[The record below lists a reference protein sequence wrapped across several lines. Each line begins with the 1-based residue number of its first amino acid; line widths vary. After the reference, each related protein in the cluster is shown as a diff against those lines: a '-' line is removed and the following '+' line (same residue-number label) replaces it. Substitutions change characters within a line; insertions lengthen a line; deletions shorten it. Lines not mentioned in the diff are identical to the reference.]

1 MRRND
6 RHIRVV
12 VRPFLLMMVT
22 AVLLCANTID
32 ARTRTT
38 RKNLHSN
45 QVPVMALE
53 SSDGLLPDS
62 LACVDAD
69 AVSLKGYNKRASDS
83 KESFFITNNTA
94 SRMSAVRL
102 LLRYTTM
109 DDQLLTQRSVTIPV
123 SLMPGETKLVSVKS
137 FDVQRLFYYYAG
149 PQPRK
154 QATPFKVAFRLT
166 GYDIPVGN

>member
-1 MRRND
+1 MRIRNKHSLTL
-6 RHIRVV
+6 R
-12 VRPFLLMMVT
+12 FLLPI
-22 AVLLCANTID
+22 LLLALCVNTIN

-38 RKNLHSN
+38 RKNLRSLE
-45 QVPVMALE
+45 VPVMTLD
-53 SSDGLLPDS
+53 SSDALLPDS
-62 LACVDAD
+62 LQTIDPD
-69 AVSLKGYNKRASDS
+69 AVTLKGYSKRASDS
-83 KESFFITNNTA
+83 KESFFITNNT
-94 SRMSAVRL
+94 SHRMSAVRL

-109 DDQLLTQRSVTIPV
+109 NGEMLTQRQVTVPV
-123 SLMPGETKLVSVKS
+123 SLKPGETKLVSIKS

>member
-1 MRRND
+1 MRTWNK
-6 RHIRVV
+6 HILIL
-12 VRPFLLMMVT
+12 PLLLI
-22 AVLLCANTID
+22 LLCVNTLD

-38 RKNLHSN
+38 RKNLRSVE
-45 QVPVMALE
+45 VPIAVLE

-62 LACVDAD
+62 LIDID
-69 AVSLKGYNKRASDS
+69 PNAVTLKGFSKRASDS
-83 KESFFITNNTA
+83 KESFFITNNTKH
-94 SRMSAVRL
+94 RMSAVRL

-109 DDQLLTQRSVTIPV
+109 KGELLTQRTVTV
-123 SLMPGETKLVSVKS
+123 LVNLKPGETKLVEIKS

-154 QATPFKVAFRLT
+154 QATPFQVAFRLT

>member
-1 MRRND
+1 MRIRNKHSLTL
-6 RHIRVV
+6 R
-12 VRPFLLMMVT
+12 FLLPI
-22 AVLLCANTID
+22 LLLALCVNTID

-38 RKNLHSN
+38 RKNLRSLE
-45 QVPVMALE
+45 VPVMTLD
-53 SSDGLLPDS
+53 SSDALLPDS
-62 LACVDAD
+62 LQTIDPD
-69 AVSLKGYNKRASDS
+69 AVTLKGYSKRASDS
-83 KESFFITNNTA
+83 KESFFITNNT
-94 SRMSAVRL
+94 SHRMSAVRL

-109 DDQLLTQRSVTIPV
+109 NGEMLTQRQVTVPV
-123 SLMPGETKLVSVKS
+123 SLKPGETKLVSIKS

>member
-1 MRRND
+1 M
-6 RHIRVV
+6 
-12 VRPFLLMMVT
+12 
-22 AVLLCANTID
+22 LLCVNTLD

-38 RKNLHSN
+38 RKNLRSVE
-45 QVPVMALE
+45 VPIAVLE

-62 LACVDAD
+62 LIDID
-69 AVSLKGYNKRASDS
+69 PNAVTLKGFSKRASDS
-83 KESFFITNNTA
+83 KESFFITNNTKH
-94 SRMSAVRL
+94 RMSAVRL

-109 DDQLLTQRSVTIPV
+109 KGELLTQRTVTVPV
-123 SLMPGETKLVSVKS
+123 NLKPGETKLVEVKS

-154 QATPFKVAFRLT
+154 QATPFQVAFRLT

>member
-1 MRRND
+1 MKNWSKYSVT
-6 RHIRVV
+6 I
-12 VRPFLLMMVT
+12 LLL
-22 AVLLCANTID
+22 ALVLCVSTLD

-38 RKNLHSN
+38 RKNLRSTE
-45 QVPVMALE
+45 VPVAVLE
-53 SSDGLLPDS
+53 SGDGLLPDS
-62 LACVDAD
+62 LIQIDPN
-69 AVSLKGYNKRASDS
+69 AVSLKGYSKRASDS
-83 KESFFITNNTA
+83 KESFFITNNTEH
-94 SRMSAVRL
+94 RMSAVRL

-109 DDQLLTQRSVTIPV
+109 SGEMLTQRTVTVPV
-123 SLMPGETKLVSVKS
+123 SLKPGETKLVEVKS

>member
-1 MRRND
+1 MRIRNKHSLTL
-6 RHIRVV
+6 R
-12 VRPFLLMMVT
+12 FLLPI
-22 AVLLCANTID
+22 LLLALCVNTID

-38 RKNLHSN
+38 RKNLRSLE
-45 QVPVMALE
+45 VPVMTLD

-62 LACVDAD
+62 LQAIDPD
-69 AVSLKGYNKRASDS
+69 AVTLKGYSKRASDS
-83 KESFFITNNTA
+83 KESFFITNNT
-94 SRMSAVRL
+94 SHRMSAVRL

-109 DDQLLTQRSVTIPV
+109 NGEMLTQRQVTVPV
-123 SLMPGETKLVSVKS
+123 SLKPGETKLVSIKS

>member
-1 MRRND
+1 MKQRYQ
-6 RHIRVV
+6 HIVTL
-12 VRPFLLMMVT
+12 PALL
-22 AVLLCANTID
+22 VLVLTVLCVSTLDAD

-38 RKNLHSN
+38 RKNLRSME
-45 QVPVMALE
+45 VPVAVLE
-53 SSDGLLPDS
+53 TSDDLLPDS
-62 LACVDAD
+62 LATVDPN
-69 AVSLKGYNKRASDS
+69 AVTLKGFSKRASES
-83 KESFFITNNTA
+83 KESFFITNNT
-94 SRMSAVRL
+94 SHRMSAVRL

-109 DDQLLTQRSVTIPV
+109 NGEMLTQRSVTVPV
-123 SLMPGETKLVSVKS
+123 NLKPGETKLVSVKS

>member
-1 MRRND
+1 MKTEIK
-6 RHIRVV
+6 HILTF
-12 VRPFLLMMVT
+12 PPLLLLLMIS
-22 AVLLCANTID
+22 LCASTID

-38 RKNLHSN
+38 RKNLRSVE
-45 QVPVMALE
+45 VPVVVLE

-62 LACVDAD
+62 LAGVDPD
-69 AVSLKGYNKRASDS
+69 AVTLKGFSKRASDS
-83 KESFFITNNTA
+83 KESFFITNNT
-94 SRMSAVRL
+94 SHRMSAVRL

-109 DDQLLTQRSVTIPV
+109 DDEMLTQRQVNVPV
-123 SLMPGETKLVSVKS
+123 NLKPGETKLVNIKS

>member
-1 MRRND
+1 MRIRNKYSLTL
-6 RHIRVV
+6 R
-12 VRPFLLMMVT
+12 FLLPI
-22 AVLLCANTID
+22 LLLALCVNTID

-38 RKNLHSN
+38 RKNLRSLE
-45 QVPVMALE
+45 VPVMTLD

-62 LACVDAD
+62 LQAIDPA
-69 AVSLKGYNKRASDS
+69 AVTLKGYSKRASDS
-83 KESFFITNNTA
+83 KESFFITNNT
-94 SRMSAVRL
+94 SHRMSAVRL

-109 DDQLLTQRSVTIPV
+109 NGEMLTQRQVTVPV
-123 SLMPGETKLVSVKS
+123 SLKPGETKLVSIKS